1 MATLDR
7 RDPFTDL
14 ATSWQRDIDRM
25 FRGLAETF
33 PAFETLSRRSE
44 WMPTADVLTR
54 GDDIVIRLELP
65 GMDPE
70 RDVEIT
76 VEDGM
81 LHIHGE
87 RKESEEEEGQGYI
100 RRESSHGAFERTLA
114 LPAGARTDDIKATYE
129 KGVLEIVVPGAGK
142 RPTQRVQVE
151 VAGAKGKGKE

>member
-33 PAFETLSRRSE
+33 PVLGDLSVRRSE
-44 WMPTADVLTR
+44 WMPSADVLTR
-54 GDDIVIRLELP
+54 GDDVVIRLELP
-65 GMDPE
+65 GIDPE

-76 VEDGM
+76 VEDGR
-81 LHIHGE
+81 LHIRGE
-87 RKESEEEEGQGYI
+87 RQETEEEKGEGYI
-100 RRESSHGAFERTLA
+100 RRESSYGAFERTLP
-114 LPAGARTDDIKATYE
+114 LPAGAKTDDIRATYE
-129 KGVLEIVVPGAGK
+129 NGVLEVVVPGVAK

-151 VAGAKGKGKE
+151 VTGAKEKGK